1 MRQQIIDTILEHK
14 LFIDSRGNFYGEKY
28 KDHLSN
34 NLGLWQIPEELADLL
49 VFLSDKEI
57 KNFLNIGTFNG
68 LTFNLISNFLYKI
81 HKTKCITIDPYYP
94 NPVKD
99 EKFEY
104 LAVTSDQFKNQSFD
118 LVFIDGDHSYNGVKE
133 DYYNVGISAKYCV
146 FHDIDDDYVR
156 NHPSNYGGVPRFWEE
171 IKNERKH
178 LEFIEKNKPVT
189 IMGIGV
195 VYG

>member
-68 LTFNLISNFLYKI
+68 LTFNLIS
-81 HKTKCITIDPYYP
+81 
-94 NPVKD
+94 
-99 EKFEY
+99 
-104 LAVTSDQFKNQSFD
+104 
-118 LVFIDGDHSYNGVKE
+118 
-133 DYYNVGISAKYCV
+133 
-146 FHDIDDDYVR
+146 
-156 NHPSNYGGVPRFWEE
+156 
-171 IKNERKH
+171 
-178 LEFIEKNKPVT
+178 
-189 IMGIGV
+189 
-195 VYG
+195 